1 MNWTATLRLLTYA
14 LGLAAGGA
22 ATWAAWQGWG
32 TYDPATDT
40 FDLAPFRVG
49 EVVGMLLA
57 TVGNALAALALWRG
71 WGRK

>member
-1 MNWTATLRLLTYA
+1 MNAASALRLIVYA
-14 LGLAAGGA
+14 LGLAAGGL

-32 TYDPATDT
+32 TYHPATDT

-49 EVVGMLLA
+49 EVVGMLVA